1 MFKGTKHAFLKA
13 NIKSRTIKTA
23 LKSRHWPASGLL
35 EVQKPLGKFFGSVF
49 RCWYVT
55 CSHQGR
61 VTRYFSWFFFL
72 CLHGALK
79 FTTNKNLSA
88 YKFTTNKNLSIS
100 LQFLRIPAYYSK
112 AVSSSPVTP
121 APPDFQ
127 IPDKRQDIPLSV
139 QLNPTP
145 GSPR

>member
-49 RCWYVT
+49 HCWYVT

-61 VTRYFSWFFFL
+61 VTRYFSCFFF

-88 YKFTTNKNLSIS
+88 YDTIS

-121 APPDFQ
+121 SPPDFQ